1 MIKETLKSISATLRD
16 RVSHPG
22 TLVILVGLYALLLA
36 DLYGFIATKEARVWQ
51 VLLTLIFIA
60 GAPVLFFLFQAVIIN
75 SAREAQINWYR
86 ALIASCRLA
95 VLTLPLVLIGWG
107 IAYLLNRWQAH
118 YPMPLPSAAPILK
131 PGQPVPAIA
140 THWPTAFFATART
153 LVYLVALPLLM
164 ISLWVDLGSASLI
177 SFLRT
182 GAKPVCKTLGQTLA
196 RAFAFESVL
205 IYALGLVVFG
215 LIPYAL
221 LFVKV
226 PLGGTW
232 REVSVFTLRLALVFV
247 FTLFGWVI
255 TLSTFARK
263 SADLTSSAPTPAET
277 STPISKDDGG
287 ELSAV

>member
-1 MIKETLKSISATLRD
+1 MVR
-16 RVSHPG
+16 
-22 TLVILVGLYALLLA
+22 ALL
-36 DLYGFIATKEARVWQ
+36 D
-51 VLLTLIFIA
+51 
-60 GAPVLFFLFQAVIIN
+60 
-75 SAREAQINWYR
+75 
-86 ALIASCRLA
+86 SCRLA

-131 PGQPVPAIA
+131 PGQAVPAIA

-153 LVYLVALPLLM
+153 LIFVVALPLMM
-164 ISLWVDLGSASLI
+164 INLWVDLGSASLLTL
-177 SFLRT
+177 LRT
-182 GAKPVCKTLGQTLA
+182 GAKPVLKTLGRTLA

-226 PLGGTW
+226 PFGGTW
-232 REVSVFTLRLALVFV
+232 REVSVFTLRLTLVFV
-247 FTLFGWVI
+247 CTLFGWVI

-263 SADLTSSAPTPAET
+263 SAEITSSPTTAET
-277 STPISKDDGG
+277 STAISKDDNG
-287 ELSAV
+287 ELSAA

>member
-1 MIKETLKSISATLRD
+1 MIKNNLKSISATLRGLF
-16 RVSHPG
+16 SHPG
-22 TLVILVGLYALLLA
+22 TLAIFAGLYALLLA
-36 DLYGFIATKEARVWQ
+36 DLYGFIATKEAKVWQ

-75 SAREAQINWYR
+75 SARAGHINWSR
-86 ALIASCRLA
+86 ALLDSCRLA
-95 VLTLPLVLIGWG
+95 LLTLPLVLIGWA

-118 YPMPLPSAAPILK
+118 HLMPLPPAPSILK
-131 PGQPVPAIA
+131 PGQKVPEIP

-153 LVYLVALPLLM
+153 LIYVVALPLLM
-164 ISLWVDLGSASLI
+164 INLWVDLGSASLLT
-177 SFLRT
+177 FLRT
-182 GAKPVCKTLGQTLA
+182 GAKPVFKTLGQTVA

-205 IYALGLVVFG
+205 VYALGLVVFG

-232 REVSVFTLRLALVFV
+232 REVSVFTLRLTLVFV

-255 TLSTFARK
+255 TLSTFARR
-263 SADLTSSAPTPAET
+263 SAEISSPTPTTAET
-277 STPISKDDGG
+277 PTPISKDDG
-287 ELSAV
+287 ELSAA